1 MHLTNIIDKFS
12 YDQQRLNIN
21 HNLKIS
27 TAQYQVHLDVVLLLH
42 FHNSIINCVKFS
54 MTTTNYCYLFD
65 TVAGLFITM
74 FTVKLPS
81 LYQAT
86 ISQTIMV
93 YMAHSFKARAYR
105 GYGITR
111 CKNSPS
117 IITRSNF
124 NYDASKSLRRLK
136 GGA

>member
-12 YDQQRLNIN
+12 YDQQRLNIY

-65 TVAGLFITM
+65 INTVAGLFIRKKVT
-74 FTVKLPS
+74 FIISSNYITHYHC
-81 LYQAT
+81 LYGTFVQG
-86 ISQTIMV
+86 S
-93 YMAHSFKARAYR
+93 
-105 GYGITR
+105 GIPGV
-111 CKNSPS
+111 CIWHNE
-117 IITRSNF
+117 I
-124 NYDASKSLRRLK
+124 
-136 GGA
+136 